1 MKVQGPP
8 FILRQRVV
16 LCMFRHHVASL
27 SSEGYLI
34 EFSTDRM
41 DTDRFTLNVFL
52 GYSRQTD

>member
-16 LCMFRHHVASL
+16 LCMFRHRVASL

-34 EFSTDRM
+34 ESSTDRM
-41 DTDRFTLNVFL
+41 GTDRLSFKVIQGKLIE
-52 GYSRQTD
+52 